1 MQHGQDLFGSWIYFW
16 ISDCSRCLT
25 GFSSFLMSTCKNRL
39 HESTVGLVIQLSS
52 YQNERFNHS
61 FGNRFASF
69 FCMSDVFI
77 VTLLTDPVVRPLP

>member
-39 HESTVGLVIQLSS
+39 HESTVGLMIQLSS
-52 YQNERFNHS
+52 YQMNDSVIHLVTAS
-61 FGNRFASF
+61 PASF
-69 FCMSDVFI
+69 V
-77 VTLLTDPVVRPLP
+77 

>member
-52 YQNERFNHS
+52 YQMNDSVIHLVTAS
-61 FGNRFASF
+61 PASF
-69 FCMSDVFI
+69 V
-77 VTLLTDPVVRPLP
+77 